1 MALLTITR
9 GDLFLKL
16 QYKITIFM
24 TIILVVVIGGI
35 GFLTYEQVQDTVE
48 TQMGNNAMDLAVT
61 MASMDIIQE
70 TLGTTKDYRVIQ
82 DAVEKLRKKT
92 RFQYIIVM
100 DMEGIKYSYPYEN
113 ALGKKYRSGGE
124 KRVLDTGEAYVSA
137 DRNELISAIRAFAPI
152 YYNGQQVGAVLV
164 GLLTDTVYKEI
175 NTYLFNFKLTLAL
188 GLLVGI
194 VGAWILSYTIKRTI
208 FGLEPREIALLL
220 GERDLVL
227 HSLKNGILAINQ
239 EGKITFFNKAARE
252 VFGFKNKDEGKD
264 ISEFNYTYTKQIMDV
279 LKAGESI
286 YNEEMKISPGKT
298 LLCSHKLLKN
308 HKDEIIG
315 VVSSFQ
321 DLTEVK
327 QMAEELTGI
336 KKITSALRAQ
346 NHEFMNKLHTISG
359 LMQLEEYDKA
369 IDYISYISR
378 QRNEILGVL
387 SKRIK
392 SAHISGLLLAKY
404 NKAMEAKIYMEID
417 PSTSIKEIPK
427 SITEDEICSI
437 IGNLIENAM
446 DELVKGENGKIIVK
460 LSSDKDGLK
469 ICIKDNGPGISK
481 EMRESIFDR
490 GVTTKKGNRGLGLSI
505 VKEIVDC
512 AGGTIKLIQDNGTI
526 WDIFIPMEGEKSDD

>member
-1 MALLTITR
+1 M
-9 GDLFLKL
+9 KL
-16 QYKITIFM
+16 QYKITLFM
-24 TIILVVVIGGI
+24 TIILIVLIGGI
-35 GFLTYEQVQDTVE
+35 GFLTYQQVQDTVE

-61 MASMDIIQE
+61 VASIDIIQE

-82 DAVEKLRKKT
+82 DTVEDLREKT

-113 ALGKKYRSGGE
+113 GLGKKYRSGGE
-124 KRVLDTGEAYVSA
+124 KRVLEKGQSYVSA
-137 DRNELISAIRAFAPI
+137 DRNVLISAIRAFVPI
-152 YYNGQQVGAVLV
+152 YYNDRQVGAVLV

-175 NTYLFNFKLTLAL
+175 SAYLFNFRVTVIS
-188 GLLVGI
+188 GLIIGI
-194 VGAWILSYTIKRTI
+194 IGAWALSHTIKKTI

-227 HSLKNGILAINQ
+227 HSLRNGILSINQ

-252 VFGFKNKDEGKD
+252 VFGFEDKDKGRN
-264 ISEFNYTYTKQIMDV
+264 ISEFNFTYTNQIMNV
-279 LKAGESI
+279 LKTGKAI
-286 YNEEMKISPGKT
+286 YNQEMKICPDKT

-308 HKDEIIG
+308 HKAEVIG

-336 KKITSALRAQ
+336 KKMTNALRAQ

-359 LMQLEEYDKA
+359 LMQLGEYDKA
-369 IDYISYISR
+369 VDYISYISQ

-387 SKRIK
+387 SKKIK
-392 SAHISGLLLAKY
+392 SDHISGLLLAKY
-404 NKAMEAKIYMEID
+404 NKAMESRIDLEID
-417 PSTSIKEIPK
+417 PSSSLEEIPK

-437 IGNLIENAM
+437 IGNLIENAI
-446 DELVKGENGKIIVK
+446 DELIKNEDGKIVVR
-460 LSSDKDGLK
+460 LNSDNEGLN
-469 ICIKDNGPGISK
+469 IWVKDNGPGIS
-481 EMRESIFDR
+481 REIRERIFDR
-490 GVTTKKGNRGLGLSI
+490 GTTTKPGNRGLGLSI

-512 AGGTIKLIQDNGTI
+512 AGGRIKLIQDNGTI
-526 WDIFIPMEGEKSDD
+526 WDIFIPKEGEKSYD

>member
-1 MALLTITR
+1 MS
-9 GDLFLKL
+9 
-16 QYKITIFM
+16 
-24 TIILVVVIGGI
+24 IILIVVIGGI

-61 MASMDIIQE
+61 MASMDVIQE

-82 DAVEKLRKKT
+82 NAVEKLRKKT

-124 KRVLDTGEAYVSA
+124 ERVLETGEAYVSA
-137 DRNELISAIRAFAPI
+137 DRNVLISAIRAFAPI
-152 YYNGQQVGAVLV
+152 YYNDKQVGAVLV

-175 NTYLFNFKLTLAL
+175 SAYLFNFKLTLAL
-188 GLLVGI
+188 GLLIGI
-194 VGAWILSYTIKRTI
+194 IGAWVLSYTIKRTI

-252 VFGFKNKDEGKD
+252 VFGFKDKDEGKD

-279 LKAGESI
+279 LETGESI

-427 SITEDEICSI
+427 NITEDEICSI

-460 LSSDKDGLK
+460 LNSDKDGLR
-469 ICIKDNGPGISK
+469 IYIKDNGPGINK
-481 EMRESIFDR
+481 EIRESIFDR

-512 AGGTIKLIQDNGTI
+512 AGGTIRLMQDHGTI
-526 WDIFIPMEGEKSDD
+526 WDIFIPKEGGRSDD